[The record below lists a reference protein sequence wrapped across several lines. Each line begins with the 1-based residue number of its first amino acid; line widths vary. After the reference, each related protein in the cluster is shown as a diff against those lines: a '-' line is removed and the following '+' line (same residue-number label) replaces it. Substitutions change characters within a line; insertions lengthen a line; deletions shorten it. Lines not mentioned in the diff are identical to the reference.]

1 MHNRIIDG
9 ISIVIPALN
18 EEKGLKATI
27 ENIITVFNCFPMGTL
42 LHYEIVVV
50 DDGACDNTAAVAQEY
65 AVVKLVRHP
74 QNAGYGRSLK
84 DGIDAATYDT
94 IIITDADGT
103 YPVQDIP
110 KLYEKYA
117 QGFDMVVGTRT
128 GANYRQSLFKF
139 SLRRVLK
146 FMVEW
151 ASGKKID
158 DINSGFRI
166 FSGTEIKKF
175 YFHLCDT
182 FSFTTSLTLTY
193 MMTGKF
199 VTYIPTEY
207 YVREGK
213 THVKLFRDSVRTF
226 TYVLKQ
232 ILYFDPL
239 KIFLLFALTWVA
251 FGIVSFLSS
260 SILGFKFGYN
270 IAILSV
276 LAFFI
281 MIGLGL
287 LAEQLR
293 QLIGVERKKVD

>member
-1 MHNRIIDG
+1 MVTNKSIDG

-18 EEKGLKATI
+18 EEKGLKLTI
-27 ENIITVFNCFPMGTL
+27 DAIVKTFDVSLPK
-42 LHYEIVVV
+42 YEIVVV
-50 DDGACDNTAAVAQEY
+50 DDGSTDSTAALAEKYEMVRI
-65 AVVKLVRHP
+65 VRHP
-74 QNAGYGRSLK
+74 ANAGYGRSLK
-84 DGIDAATYDT
+84 DGIDAASYDT

-110 KLYEKYA
+110 KLYKRYL
-117 QGFDMVVGTRT
+117 QGFDMVVGSRT
-128 GANYRQSLFKF
+128 GANYRQSLFKL
-139 SLRRVLK
+139 SLRRILK

-151 ASGKKID
+151 ASGKEIP

-166 FSGTEIKKF
+166 FSKNEIQKF

-182 FSFTTSLTLTY
+182 FSFTTSLTLAY

-199 VTYIPTEY
+199 VSYIQTEY

-213 THVKLFRDSVRTF
+213 THVKLFKDSLRTF

-239 KIFLLFALTWVA
+239 RIFFLFATIWVVIGA
-251 FGIVSFLSS
+251 VAFLSS
-260 SILGFKFGYN
+260 SILGLNFGYY
-270 IAILSV
+270 IVILSIIT
-276 LAFFI
+276 FFI

-287 LAEQLR
+287 IAEQIR
-293 QLIGVERKKVD
+293 QSIGLKKVNNER